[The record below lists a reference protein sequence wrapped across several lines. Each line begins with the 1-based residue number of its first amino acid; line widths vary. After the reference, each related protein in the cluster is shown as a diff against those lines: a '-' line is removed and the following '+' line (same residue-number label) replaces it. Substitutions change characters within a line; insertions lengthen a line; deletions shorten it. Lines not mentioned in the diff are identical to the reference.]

1 MGEASAFGLACRAR
15 GELNIDGIVK
25 LQLRTQGLNT
35 CHVFG
40 PRQCADIGKIDI
52 FDMSSYVAVSKSAL
66 RQAMNYLADG
76 KVKGRAIRARKIR

>member
-15 GELNIDGIVK
+15 GELNVDGIVK

-40 PRQCADIGKIDI
+40 PRQCADIGKIEHTRG
-52 FDMSSYVAVSKSAL
+52 L
-66 RQAMNYLADG
+66 RCPQANDVLQ
-76 KVKGRAIRARKIR
+76 VW